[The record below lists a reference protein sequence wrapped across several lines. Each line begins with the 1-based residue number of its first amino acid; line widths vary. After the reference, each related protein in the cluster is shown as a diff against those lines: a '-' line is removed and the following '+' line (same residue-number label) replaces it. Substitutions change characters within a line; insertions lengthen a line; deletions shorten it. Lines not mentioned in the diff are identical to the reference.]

1 MWTDPAALSETLIRQ
16 YGDRRTTY
24 AWECE
29 FRAAK
34 QTDKESVVEFFDRL
48 YAMAA
53 QAFPPAAEL
62 GPDSSVMHSIVSSRF
77 IDGLRFPLMR
87 RSLLDHP
94 LPNLEL
100 LKLRA
105 MELEATELTLTR
117 NANNTIRT
125 NFVTD
130 DDTAAVSDVANSRKR
145 GRGEAD
151 GTDVTNHVSNQ
162 LTSGSQN
169 IRRFANVQCYYCR
182 ERGHLKKDCPKLAA
196 KRQRDGDNLERVT
209 NQVRLILVTIQ
220 IVVSN
225 RLDVVKLRADRNV
238 SVVDALGTWQE
249 NADPPSIS
257 MAVGSIRPPLPM
269 QIRPTPQTAL
279 LRQQTTSGLQ
289 MRPTWTTRSSS
300 SCTNSHSM
308 EMAITTTSRPST

>member
-1 MWTDPAALSETLIRQ
+1 MLIRQ

-105 MELEATELTLTR
+105 MELEATELTMTR
-117 NANNTIRT
+117 HANSTIRT

-130 DDTAAVSDVANSRKR
+130 DDTAAVSDVSNSRKR

-151 GTDVTNHVSNQ
+151 TNDVTNQVSNQ
-162 LTSGSQN
+162 LASGSQN
-169 IRRFANVQCYYCR
+169 ARRYVNVHCHYCR
-182 ERGHLKKDCPKLAA
+182 ERGHLKRDCPKLAA
-196 KRQRDGDNLERVT
+196 KRQRDGEAPPNTQPSAPNSGSD
-209 NQVRLILVTIQ
+209 
-220 IVVSN
+220 SN
-225 RLDVVKLRADRNV
+225 NRQQPSGRGKTPSGPKCFRCGRFGHMARDCRSTFHFDGRRLDPPAASNANQADTANGPAPPANNQWV
-238 SVVDALGTWQE
+238 A
-249 NADPPSIS
+249 NASDVANPF
-257 MAVGSIRPPLPM
+257 VEFVYDHPLD
-269 QIRPTPQTAL
+269 
-279 LRQQTTSGLQ
+279 GDGDYDDE
-289 MRPTWTTRSSS
+289 SSEHL
-300 SCTNSHSM
+300 N
-308 EMAITTTSRPST
+308 